1 MYGFPSYFKKVIL
14 CSFRVS
20 LTRVML
26 WCQGGGWPFTIPNVM
41 FEIVVFEFGTC
52 FGLKIFGDNILK
64 QWMLCVGN
72 NNGKGD

>member
-1 MYGFPSYFKKVIL
+1 
-14 CSFRVS
+14 
-20 LTRVML
+20 ML
-26 WCQGGGWPFTIPNVM
+26 WCQEGGWPFIIPNVM

-52 FGLKIFGDNILK
+52 FGLNIFGNNFLK